1 MGQRPRTVSE
11 LGLMAQNLDP
21 ALWGIS
27 LSSIF
32 SGFAEPEFWIG
43 VPQIALVNVVL
54 SSDTAVVIALACRGL
69 APARRPWGIVV
80 GAGTAALLLFTF
92 ALIVAP
98 LLAYPYVKLIGG
110 LALIYIAIKLLV
122 QRSGATKPLAATNL
136 AAVVRIVVTADII
149 LGLDNV
155 IALAGIARGNV
166 ALLVV
171 GLAISLPIILAGA
184 ALFTKLIDRFPLLI
198 WAGATLLGWVGGDIV
213 AGDAAV
219 SRVLTA
225 ALGEDRTQLAQM
237 AAAGSGAALV
247 VASGLVA
254 RRLGKSQTRADPPS
268 GATA

>member
-1 MGQRPRTVSE
+1 
-11 LGLMAQNLDP
+11 MAQNLDP

-27 LSSIF
+27 VSSIF
-32 SGFAEPEFWIG
+32 SGFGEPEFWIG

-54 SSDTAVVIALACRGL
+54 SGDTAVVIALACRGL

-98 LLAYPYVKLIGG
+98 LLAYPYVKLAGG

-122 QRSGATKPLAATNL
+122 QRSAREEAVAAATNL

-184 ALFTKLIDRFPLLI
+184 ALFMKLIDRFPLLI
-198 WAGATLLGWVGGDIV
+198 WAGAILLGWVGGNIV

-219 SRVLTA
+219 SRALTT
-225 ALGEDRTQLAQM
+225 ALGEDRTQHAQM
-237 AAAGSGAALV
+237 AAAGVGAALV
-247 VASGLVA
+247 VGSGLVA
-254 RRLGKSQTRADPPS
+254 RRLRKLQTRADPPS